1 MPRATVKSADPVE
14 SLKQHPALEPTTA
27 GRRVHEAIGRL
38 LEAGIRAPR
47 STDVIA
53 LARDIVCEPG
63 LAVVHR
69 QAAIQRLATGTSAYF
84 RLFVPDDA
92 WAYIGAEIGA
102 GGCRFDLVFKGVGG
116 TVIADELKA
125 GRAAN
130 RGERQL
136 SDDQVRRQLEG
147 GAEKWGENFAGV
159 RVLFLGAPRASF
171 LARPS
176 GEREELAWGGVQ

>member
-1 MPRATVKSADPVE
+1 MPKTTVKSADPVE
-14 SLKQHPALEPTTA
+14 SLKQHPALEPMTA
-27 GRRVHEAIGRL
+27 GRRVHEAIRRL
-38 LEAGIRAPR
+38 LEAGVRAPR
-47 STDVIA
+47 GTDVIA

-69 QAAIQRLATGTSAYF
+69 QAAIQRLVTGTAAYF
-84 RLFVPDDA
+84 RLFVPDDT
-92 WAYIGAEIGA
+92 WAYMGAEIAA
-102 GGCRFDLVFKGVGG
+102 GRCRFDFVFEDVGG
-116 TVIADELKA
+116 MVIADELKA
-125 GRAAN
+125 GRAAS

-176 GEREELAWGGVQ
+176 GERDELEWGRAQ